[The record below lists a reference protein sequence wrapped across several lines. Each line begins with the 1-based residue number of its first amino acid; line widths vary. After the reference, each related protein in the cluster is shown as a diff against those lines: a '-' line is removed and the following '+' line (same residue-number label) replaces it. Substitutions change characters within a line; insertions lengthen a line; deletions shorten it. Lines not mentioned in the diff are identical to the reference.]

1 MSGEW
6 LFLPSPAMDCDQV
19 RLAHLVMAMLT
30 CGDSALAIVIHHIIY
45 FGAGSALIII
55 PRTRPSLDGTLMTR
69 LATPIE
75 IRSYKSSQK
84 AVTLDSRRVL
94 DESEHTAAFR
104 GEETVGVEQSL
115 WQSITHQ

>member
-1 MSGEW
+1 
-6 LFLPSPAMDCDQV
+6 
-19 RLAHLVMAMLT
+19 
-30 CGDSALAIVIHHIIY
+30 
-45 FGAGSALIII
+45 
-55 PRTRPSLDGTLMTR
+55 MTR

-94 DESEHTAAFR
+94 DESEHTSAFR